1 MVRVLDLGSRGRRFE
16 SCYSNSIME
25 VCYMGMGNKFLVM
38 SKNKNSTRKILVFI
52 QSIIETDENNKSA
65 HNL

>member
-1 MVRVLDLGSRGRRFE
+1 
-16 SCYSNSIME
+16 
-25 VCYMGMGNKFLVM
+25 MGMGYKFLVM

>member
-1 MVRVLDLGSRGRRFE
+1 
-16 SCYSNSIME
+16 
-25 VCYMGMGNKFLVM
+25 MGMGNKFLVM